1 MTFLKIL
8 VLILSI
14 VGLGGLFAYVVT
26 RKHPT
31 LQNSEP
37 EQFAPYTE
45 EEEENIKLANEL
57 YNKAERPEIVKE
69 AAPAPKPAPKQHKRN
84 SKNKK

>member
-14 VGLGGLFAYVVT
+14 VGLGGLFAYAVT

-31 LQNSEP
+31 LQDEEP
-37 EQFAPYTE
+37 QQFAPYTE

-57 YNKAERPEIVKE
+57 YDKAERPEITKE
-69 AAPAPKPAPKQHKRN
+69 AAPAPKPTPKPRKRN